1 MSAPVTCQVCAAQPA
16 GELAAAVTEDG
27 HVTALRVAGWRIW
40 DGVSLAGTP
49 HHAVLCPS
57 CVRGDASRGPVDETS
72 EPLAG
77 VQRRLLQLP
86 VAGSVR
92 WV

>member
-1 MSAPVTCQVCAAQPA
+1 MSAPVTCQVCAAPPPR
-16 GELAAAVTEDG
+16 ELAAAVTEVG
-27 HVTALRVAGWRIW
+27 HVTALRVAGWRLW

-57 CVRGDASRGPVDETS
+57 CVHGDTPPSPVDETS
-72 EPLAG
+72 ELLAG
-77 VQRRLLQLP
+77 VQRRLPQLP
-86 VAGSVR
+86 LAGQVR